1 MQRTKTDFN
10 HTTFLSQHSWLKR
23 KTAWRFTLIELLI
36 VIAIIAILAGMLLPA
51 LNSAKKKARLISCT
65 GNQKQIALLM
75 FQYTG
80 ENKDY
85 MPQGAYSYCQMV
97 GAGSLNNVAYTVS
110 AIVGSTDYRYPLVG
124 IGMLFPY
131 IGKVYTSG
139 KNLKREMPP
148 PKMFFCQGALASPSY
163 QSNSMRWEN
172 GTNGWLMCN
181 YGYMDPYR
189 YSTWNP
195 NADITA
201 SNSGKIDEAVKLKA
215 FLSIGHTLSATNNFL
230 SIAAHSGVRASSFI
244 GGDTFTLVHADG
256 HVTAKKF
263 LYNTDSWKKFWEK
276 NID

>member
-1 MQRTKTDFN
+1 MRQSKSDFN
-10 HTTFLSQHSWLKR
+10 PTALLSHLSCLKR
-23 KTAWRFTLIELLI
+23 EKPDHFTLIELLI

-51 LNSAKKKARLISCT
+51 LNSARKKALLISCT

-80 ENKDY
+80 EHRDY

-110 AIVGSTDYRYPLVG
+110 AIVGSTDHRYPLVG
-124 IGMLFPY
+124 IGKLFPY
-131 IGKVYTSG
+131 IGKVYTSK
-139 KNLKREMPP
+139 KNLTRDMPA
-148 PKMFFCQGALASPSY
+148 PKVFFCQGALASPSY

-195 NADITA
+195 NANITA

-230 SIAAHSGVRASSFI
+230 SIAAHSGVRSSSFI

-263 LYNTDSWKKFWEK
+263 LYNTTSWKTFWEK